1 MLKTLAPLAAAAL
14 LKSAAFI
21 TAGLATTTIAADT
34 EFTDNIPADL
44 ARALLSGAGT
54 ATEVR
59 IYSDIPDNFPAFALP
74 DGVTVLGSVDQG
86 HNRQVILISEGD
98 GQQQYQA
105 LVDSLEQ
112 GGFLLLRP
120 MAPAVPQTGF
130 VSANP
135 QAPSVPAQLCHDTQ
149 GLVYLRRHSDADRTF
164 INMTSL
170 SENRRGGYSC
180 AAMAAQTS
188 NRASPAFFN
197 ASTGAGS
204 LHNSIPRLVLPD
216 EASTQSSY
224 RPAFISG
231 SSDQAESKID
241 FSIAWTLPE
250 VYDFFAGQL
259 ADQNWIADGQT
270 TGNRVA
276 LSAWTREE
284 NNQLLLG
291 TLRLVSGDDEG
302 YEAVFSVSVLD

>member
-1 MLKTLAPLAAAAL
+1 MLKTLAPLAAAVL

-21 TAGLATTTIAADT
+21 TAGLVTTTIAADT

-44 ARALLSGAGT
+44 VRALLSGSG
-54 ATEVR
+54 ATMEVH

-74 DGVTVLGSVDQG
+74 NGAAVLGSADLG
-86 HNRQVILISEGD
+86 HSRQVILVSDGD
-98 GQQQYQA
+98 GQQQQAA

-112 GGFLLLRP
+112 SGFLLLRA
-120 MAPAVPQTGF
+120 MGPAMPQSGF

-135 QAPSVPAQLCHDTQ
+135 QIPSVPAQLCHDTQ
-149 GLVYLRRHSDADRTF
+149 GLVYLRQHSDAERTF
-164 INMTSL
+164 INMTARPDT
-170 SENRRGGYSC
+170 NRGGYSC
-180 AAMAAQTS
+180 ADMAAQV
-188 NRASPAFFN
+188 NRGSPAFFGGPPG
-197 ASTGAGS
+197 TRS

-216 EASTQSSY
+216 EAKTQSSY
-224 RPAFISG
+224 LPAFVSG
-231 SSDQAESKID
+231 SSDQAESTIE
-241 FSIAWTLPE
+241 FSITWSLPQ

-259 ADQNWIADGQT
+259 ADQDWLLDGQT

-291 TLRLVSGDDEG
+291 TLRLVSNEDEG